1 MLEWSFGDD
10 SWNIYANHKGN
21 WCLYESKLCQESLGC
36 NRCPIYINAKEKFDT
51 LCAKL
56 LKVDD

>member
-1 MLEWSFGDD
+1 MLEWSFVDD
-10 SWNIYANHKGN
+10 SWDIYANHKGN
-21 WCLYESKLCQESLGC
+21 WCLYESKLCQEG
-36 NRCPIYINAKEKFDT
+36 RCVDCLTYINAKEKFDT